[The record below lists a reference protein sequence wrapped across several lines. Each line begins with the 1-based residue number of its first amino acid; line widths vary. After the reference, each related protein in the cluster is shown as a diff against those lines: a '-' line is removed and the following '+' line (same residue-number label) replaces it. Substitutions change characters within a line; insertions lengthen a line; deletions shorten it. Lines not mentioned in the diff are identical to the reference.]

1 MDTSHIQELAAL
13 DEEQGDEMSKT
24 FQIMADARSKQ
35 LSIPRTGQFSR
46 KQVINAFQDSFEL
59 IGGIPRLA
67 AWAHTHPTEFYKLYA
82 KLLGGHLE
90 VNVDNSGIIKV
101 IHAIAPSPLDA
112 VGAPPPIGDIV
123 DGEFKT
129 EES

>member
-1 MDTSHIQELAAL
+1 MDNSHIHELAAL
-13 DEEQGDEMSKT
+13 DEEQGDEMSRT

-35 LSIPRTGQFSR
+35 LSIPRTGQFKR
-46 KQVINAFQDSFEL
+46 HQVVSAFQDSFEL

-67 AWAHTHPTEFYKLYA
+67 AWAHTHPTEFYKLYS
-82 KLLGGHLE
+82 KLLGNQLE

-112 VGAPPPIGDIV
+112 VGAPQSRGEIV
-123 DGEFKT
+123 DGVFTT